1 MSKRISI
8 KDYQATLSE
17 KLGSAAMTESMSTL
31 LGVLVGE
38 DRWLVHMNDVSEVL
52 QMPKIT
58 PVPLTHSWFLG
69 VANVQGNLYGIAD
82 LAAYFG
88 GLHTTV
94 EQKTRI
100 LLASPRFEVN
110 SGLLVRRT
118 LGIRN
123 VTDFERVDD
132 GAHSQMGIAGIYKDR
147 QGQRWY
153 ELNLQDLVRDE
164 DFLQIAA

>member
-1 MSKRISI
+1 MSKHINM
-8 KDYQATLSE
+8 KDFQATLSE
-17 KLGSAAMTESMSTL
+17 KLGSAAMTEPMSTV

-38 DRWLVHMNDVSEVL
+38 DRWLVHMNDLSEVL

-88 GLHTTV
+88 GVHTTV

-132 GAHSQMGIAGIYKDR
+132 SVHSQMGVAGIYKDR

-153 ELNLQDLVRDE
+153 ELNLRDLVRDE
-164 DFLQIAA
+164 DFLQVAA

>member
-1 MSKRISI
+1 MSKHINM
-8 KDYQATLSE
+8 KDFQATLSE
-17 KLGSAAMTESMSTL
+17 KLGSAAMTEPMSTV

-38 DRWLVHMNDVSEVL
+38 DRWLVHMNDLSEVL

-88 GLHTTV
+88 GVHTTV

-132 GAHSQMGIAGIYKDR
+132 SVHSQMGVAGIYKDR

-164 DFLQIAA
+164 DFLQVAA